1 MYKLFKQQD
10 DFSWALIENADF
22 SACDKK
28 DNADE
33 IAVSIAESLCNG
45 VQYQVEKITD
55 IGTIILNN
63 FDK

>member
-45 VQYQVEKITD
+45 VQYQV
-55 IGTIILNN
+55 
-63 FDK
+63 

>member
-1 MYKLFKQQD
+1 M
-10 DFSWALIENADF
+10 ALIENADF

-45 VQYQVEKITD
+45 VQYQVEKIID